1 MIRQFIG
8 YPLQFILLVIV
19 QVLVLNNIQF
29 SGYVNPFLYILFVL
43 WLPIEMPKWLVLLLS
58 MAIGLA
64 VDIFSDTL
72 GMHTSASIFLGFCR
86 PYILN
91 VLAPRDGYELNQKP
105 SIQDLGFNW
114 FITYSA
120 LCVLVHHVF
129 LFFVEVFRFSEPFST
144 LGRSLA
150 SAFFTLILILIT
162 QFFYYNAEGR
172 K

>member
-1 MIRQFIG
+1 MIRQFFTFPI
-8 YPLQFILLVIV
+8 QFILLVLV

-29 SGYVNPFLYILFVL
+29 SGFINPFLYILFVL
-43 WLPIEMPKWLVLLLS
+43 WLPIETPKWLVLVLS
-58 MAIGLA
+58 MSIGLA

-72 GMHTSASIFLGFCR
+72 GMHTSASIFLGYCR
-86 PYILN
+86 PYILKAI
-91 VLAPRDGYELNQKP
+91 APREGYEVNQKP

-114 FITYSA
+114 FLAYST
-120 LCVLVHHVF
+120 LCVLLHHLF

-144 LGRSLA
+144 IGRSLA

-162 QFFYYNAEGR
+162 QFFFYNAEAR